1 MNPGPGVNPAPGV
14 SPVPRWRI
22 AAAWT
27 VLALLAAF
35 AVVLVPT
42 YYRNLKLQRSVV
54 EITQN
59 VENQTQPDDRI
70 RLLVVNRARE
80 LDLPV
85 KADNV
90 HINRWQRKLRID
102 VGYFVRVAFPG
113 YTVDLHFHPAST
125 SQ

>member
-1 MNPGPGVNPAPGV
+1 MNPSPGVN
-14 SPVPRWRI
+14 PVPRWRI
-22 AAAWT
+22 AAACA
-27 VLALLAAF
+27 VLGLLAAF
-35 AVVLVPT
+35 SVVLAPV
-42 YYRNLKLQRSVV
+42 YYRNLGLSRSVV

-59 VENQTQPDDRI
+59 VENQAKPDDTI
-70 RLLVVNRARE
+70 RLLVLNRTQQ

-125 SQ
+125 SN

>member
-1 MNPGPGVNPAPGV
+1 VN
-14 SPVPRWRI
+14 PVPRWRI
-22 AAAWT
+22 AAAWA
-27 VLALLAAF
+27 VLAVLAAF
-35 AVVLVPT
+35 SVVLAPT
-42 YYRNLKLQRSVV
+42 YYRNLKLQRSVA

-59 VENQTQPDDRI
+59 VENLAKPDDSI
-70 RLLVVNRARE
+70 RLLVLNRAQE

-90 HINRWQRKLRID
+90 HINRWQRKFRID

>member
-1 MNPGPGVNPAPGV
+1 VNPAVNPAPGLN
-14 SPVPRWRI
+14 PVPRWRI
-22 AAAWT
+22 AAALT
-27 VLALLAAF
+27 VLALLAGF
-35 AVVLVPT
+35 AVVLAPT

-70 RLLVVNRARE
+70 RLLVLNRAQE

>member
-1 MNPGPGVNPAPGV
+1 VNR
-14 SPVPRWRI
+14 VPRWRI
-22 AAAWT
+22 AAAWA

-35 AVVLVPT
+35 AVVLAPV
-42 YYRNLKLQRSVV
+42 YYRNLELQRSVV
-54 EITQN
+54 EITQD
-59 VENQTQPDDRI
+59 VENQAKPDDNI
-70 RLLVVNRARE
+70 RLLVLNRAQE

-90 HINRWQRKLRID
+90 HINRFQRKFRID

-125 SQ
+125 SK